1 MDELNYLNTKIK
13 KNKDK
18 EYEIFWELMGEV
30 YEEGELELLF
40 TLSDEVHMN
49 YDDKKLNFK
58 LEIYKMYCKI

>member
-1 MDELNYLNTKIK
+1 
-13 KNKDK
+13 
-18 EYEIFWELMGEV
+18 MGEV

-58 LEIYKMYCKI
+58 LEIYKMYCKFKNNYIILIYN